1 LYNLLTNNFVEHD
14 SDLSIL
20 ITSDSQSK
28 DVSPI
33 VDPKDISIQDF
44 KKSELME
51 GKMLLNSP
59 AGKTNNI

>member
-1 LYNLLTNNFVEHD
+1 LYNLLNNNFAEYD

>member
-1 LYNLLTNNFVEHD
+1 LYNLLNNNFAGYD